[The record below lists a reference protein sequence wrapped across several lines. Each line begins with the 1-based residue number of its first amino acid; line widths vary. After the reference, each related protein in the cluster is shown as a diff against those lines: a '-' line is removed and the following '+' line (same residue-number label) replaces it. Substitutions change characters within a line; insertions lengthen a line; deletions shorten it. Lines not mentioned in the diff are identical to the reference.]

1 MRNHLGALI
10 FAIAIVAASFIL
22 AGAYKTKFTQQQ
34 TIAVTGLSEY
44 DFESDLVVWNGN
56 FSRRN
61 SDMKTAYAQLK
72 SDENAIRDYL
82 KSQGVT
88 DAEMIFSSVNILKD
102 YDNYRDA
109 SGNYYNRFIGY
120 NLQQD
125 VKIESKNLNKIE
137 KVSREITQLIDAG
150 VELNSQ
156 EPQYY
161 YTKLSELK
169 IELLAKAS
177 ADARARAETISNNSK
192 AKLGKLIKAN
202 MGVFQITGQNSN
214 EDYTYGGA
222 FNTVSRKKT
231 ASITIK
237 MEFATK

>member
-1 MRNHLGALI
+1 MRNHLGALL

-34 TIAVTGLSEY
+34 TIAVTGLSEF

-61 SDMKTAYAQLK
+61 SDMKTAYAELK
-72 SDENAIRDYL
+72 RDENAIRNYL

-125 VKIESKNLNKIE
+125 IKIESKNLDKIE

-161 YTKLSELK
+161 YSKLSELK

-177 ADARARAETISNNSK
+177 ADARSRAETIASNSK

>member
-1 MRNHLGALI
+1 MRNHLGALL
-10 FAIAIVAASFIL
+10 FSIAIVAASFIL

>member
-1 MRNHLGALI
+1 
-10 FAIAIVAASFIL
+10 L

>member
-1 MRNHLGALI
+1 
-10 FAIAIVAASFIL
+10 
-22 AGAYKTKFTQQQ
+22 
-34 TIAVTGLSEY
+34 
-44 DFESDLVVWNGN
+44 
-56 FSRRN
+56 
-61 SDMKTAYAQLK
+61 MKTAYAQLK